1 MVSKLE
7 SSKDTVEVG
16 VESAAAH
23 VGRIADIVT
32 AAVRDVAREIG
43 EFATDV
49 FEMRE
54 ASQRAEADKADS
66 RPLEE
71 EATQDS

>member
-16 VESAAAH
+16 VESAAVH
-23 VGRIADIVT
+23 VGRIAEIVT
-32 AAVRDVAREIG
+32 AAVRDVAKEIG
-43 EFATDV
+43 EFATDL
-49 FEMRE
+49 FEMQE
-54 ASQRAEADKADS
+54 ASQRAEADKPAS

-71 EATQDS
+71 KVEAP